1 VRAEELLRNANIAM
15 YDAKKLGR
23 GRFKVFSDKM
33 LVKAMSW
40 MNLENE
46 LRTGLIND
54 EFQLLFQPIVDA
66 ADYRLLGFEALLRW
80 RHPLRGVLGPAE
92 FIHIAEESGQIV
104 EIGHQALL
112 LACRTMA
119 AWREALAAAKDLT
132 MSVNLSCKQFRQTDM
147 ADRIMHALAETG
159 LPPSRLKL
167 EITESAIMENAKNAL
182 AVLNKLKASGVLIA
196 IDDFGTGYSSL
207 SYLQTFPVD
216 VLKIDRTFVSGLGR
230 NKEASEIVQSI
241 VALAKSLGLHV
252 VAEGVE
258 EEGQLDAL
266 KGLRC
271 DSIQG
276 YYFFPPLAEAEA
288 LALMRRMDGDARGFA
303 RLIPSG

>member
-1 VRAEELLRNANIAM
+1 M
-15 YDAKKLGR
+15 
-23 GRFKVFSDKM
+23 
-33 LVKAMSW
+33 
-40 MNLENE
+40 
-46 LRTGLIND
+46 
-54 EFQLLFQPIVDA
+54 DA

-80 RHPLRGVLGPAE
+80 RHPARGMLGPSE

-104 EIGHQALL
+104 EIGHQALR

-119 AWREALAAAKDLT
+119 AWREQLGPARDLT
-132 MSVNLSCKQFRQTDM
+132 MSVNLSCKQFRQSDM
-147 ADRIMHALAETG
+147 ADRILEALEESG

-182 AVLNKLKASGVLIA
+182 TVLNKLKASGILIA

-216 VLKIDRTFVSGLGR
+216 VLKIDRMFIAGIGR
-230 NKEASEIVQSI
+230 NKEASDIVQSV

-258 EEGQLDAL
+258 EEGQAAAL
-266 KGLRC
+266 KDLRC

-276 YYFFPPLAEAEA
+276 FYFFPPLPEAEA
-288 LALMRRMDGDARGFA
+288 LELMRRMEGDARGFA
-303 RLIPSG
+303 RLIPAG